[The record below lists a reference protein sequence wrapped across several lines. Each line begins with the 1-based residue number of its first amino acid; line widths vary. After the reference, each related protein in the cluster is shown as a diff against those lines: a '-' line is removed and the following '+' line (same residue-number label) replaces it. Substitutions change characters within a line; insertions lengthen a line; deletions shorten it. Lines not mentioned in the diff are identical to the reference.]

1 MTTLANGG
9 SPSTI
14 GNSTNAAANLVL
26 AGGTLRFSGAAAGA
40 TDRLFTV
47 SANSTIDASGTGNA
61 TALLSF
67 TNTGDIAWGSTGQ
80 ARTLTLNA
88 GTASSV
94 NNLLSSRISDNGAGV
109 VSLVKNGGGNWSLLG
124 NNTFSGG
131 ITINGGFLRI
141 GSTAA
146 TTATAGTGNIT
157 LNSGTLSVGRTNTYV
172 MDNFISGNGTV
183 HMNNTGVFV
192 LTANNTYSGTPNVNA
207 NGGTI
212 QMGNGGTSGSIGT
225 SDVFIN
231 TGGTFRINRSDDVT
245 IGGTITGAGN
255 ITKTG
260 NGTLTLTNSFTNQ
273 LNVEQGTVSISSFA
287 GSSFINLGS
296 IGNNGRLIFTGAGS
310 IGTGRRIDF
319 AAGGGTI
326 EVTEPDTTLSLNI
339 GSQGAG
345 SLTKEG
351 PGTLNLSSGQVFYGD
366 TIVNEGTLLFN
377 TVKNSAGSLQING
390 NGTLGGTGNT
400 TNSILSSGGTIT
412 PGATLGAVGT
422 LTTAGAQDPFV
433 TNSTLVIDLN
443 GDSCDKL
450 VITGN
455 STGFSTGAF
464 NLVINA
470 TGAQT
475 QASYVIVDSSA
486 GVIETGPFLNV
497 TGLPSGYIVGY
508 SDNQL
513 TITSGA
519 ASPFSDFMVATGL
532 SGLDAEPTADP
543 DADGF
548 SNLEEFMFDGQPN
561 PANSNSSTS
570 PKGAPTQVL
579 DATYL
584 TITYGRS
591 QTAMTQPGISVA
603 VEYGSDLTGWTTAVN
618 GGGINITEWIE
629 PGQIGFGSENHSQG
643 PYIRERATD

>member
-192 LTANNTYSGTPNVNA
+192 LTANNTYSGTTNVNA
-207 NGGTI
+207 N
-212 QMGNGGTSGSIGT
+212 
-225 SDVFIN
+225 
-231 TGGTFRINRSDDVT
+231 
-245 IGGTITGAGN
+245 GGTITGAGN

-629 PGQIGFGSENHSQG
+629 PGQIGFGSENHSG
-643 PYIRERATD
+643 SLDIDKVEVKIPRSLAVSGRLFARVKISVPVP